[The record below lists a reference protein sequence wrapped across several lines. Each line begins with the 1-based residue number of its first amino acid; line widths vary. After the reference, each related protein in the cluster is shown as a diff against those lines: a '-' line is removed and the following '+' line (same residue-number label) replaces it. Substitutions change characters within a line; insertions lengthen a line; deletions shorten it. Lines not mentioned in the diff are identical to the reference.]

1 MENLIVSIRS
11 FGSHSAWEIMEVCA
25 YKCHDFRVPWN
36 AEPTRGGQ
44 LPWQVLQSELGMRQ
58 INLSST
64 TDIWGLFVTVAKPNA
79 TSPTQHS
86 I

>member
-11 FGSHSAWEIMEVCA
+11 FGSHSAWEIMEVCVC
-25 YKCHDFRVPWN
+25 KCHNFQIPWN
-36 AEPTRGGQ
+36 AEPTHGGQ
-44 LPWQVLQSELGMRQ
+44 LPWKVLQSELCMRE

-64 TDIWGLFVTVAKPNA
+64 TDSWGLFVTIAKPNA
-79 TSPTQHS
+79 SSSTQHS